1 MKRSTVFEIIL
12 PSAAL
17 LAVMLLSITCG
28 NAPINWQNFAHDT
41 VFELRLVRV
50 LGALVVGSSLALAGL
65 VLQAVLRNVLAEPFT
80 LGISGGAGVGAALAI
95 VLDWQMLWFF
105 AVPLMAWAGALAML
119 IVVLLIAGNKSSENL
134 LLSGVI
140 GGTAASGVL
149 MYIVSIANKE
159 DLASITWWM
168 LGDLQSVD
176 AVLLSG
182 AGIFTLL
189 MVIVFRTFARE
200 LNAVAMGSEIAWSM
214 GVNSRFFTC
223 LFIVTASLLAA
234 QTVALA
240 GIIAFAGLIV
250 PHLVRMC
257 YGSDHK
263 CTVLPTALWGG
274 VFLIICDW
282 LSRMVHKVHELPI
295 GVLTAAVGGTLFIY
309 ILNRRKGRL

>member
-1 MKRSTVFEIIL
+1 MKRNWFWEIIL
-12 PSAAL
+12 PLTVL
-17 LAVMLLSITCG
+17 LAVMFLSIVCG
-28 NAPINWQNFAHDT
+28 KAPIDWPNFTADT

-50 LGALVVGSSLALAGL
+50 LGALTVGASLALAGL

-95 VLDWQMLWFF
+95 VLDLQVVCIF
-105 AVPLMAWAGALAML
+105 AVPAMAWAGALLML
-119 IVVLLIAGNKSSENL
+119 ILVLLIAGNKSSENL

-140 GGTAASGVL
+140 GGTAASGIL
-149 MYIVSIANKE
+149 MYIVSIADKE
-159 DLASITWWM
+159 DLASISWWM

-176 AVLLSG
+176 AVLLIC
-182 AGIFTLL
+182 AMIFTLAAA
-189 MVIVFRTFARE
+189 IFFRFFARE
-200 LNAVAMGSEIAWSM
+200 LNAVSMGPEMAWSM
-214 GVNSRFFTC
+214 GVNSRFFSS

-263 CTVLPTALWGG
+263 CTVWPTALWGG
-274 VFLIICDW
+274 AFLIICDW

-309 ILNRRKGRL
+309 ILNRRRSSL

>member
-1 MKRSTVFEIIL
+1 MKRNCFFEIIL
-12 PSAAL
+12 PLTVL
-17 LAVMLLSITCG
+17 LAAMFLSIVCG
-28 NAPINWQNFAHDT
+28 KAAIDWQNFTADT

-50 LGALVVGSSLALAGL
+50 LGALTVGASLALAGL

-95 VLDWQMLWFF
+95 VLDWQMLCIF
-105 AVPLMAWAGALAML
+105 AVPAMAWAGALVML
-119 IVVLLIAGNKSSENL
+119 VLVLLIAGCRSSENM

-149 MYIVSIANKE
+149 MYIVSIADKE

-176 AVLLSG
+176 TVLLSCS
-182 AGIFTLL
+182 GIFTLI
-189 MVIVFRTFARE
+189 MAVIFRLLARE

-214 GVNSRFFTC
+214 GVNSRFFSY

-263 CTVLPTALWGG
+263 RTVLPTALWGG
-274 VFLIICDW
+274 VFLVICDW

-295 GVLTAAVGGTLFIY
+295 GVLTAAIGGTLFIY
-309 ILNRRKGRL
+309 ILNRRRNSL

>member
-95 VLDWQMLWFF
+95 VLDLQMLWFF

-159 DLASITWWM
+159 DLASIT
-168 LGDLQSVD
+168 
-176 AVLLSG
+176 
-182 AGIFTLL
+182 
-189 MVIVFRTFARE
+189 
-200 LNAVAMGSEIAWSM
+200 
-214 GVNSRFFTC
+214 
-223 LFIVTASLLAA
+223 
-234 QTVALA
+234 
-240 GIIAFAGLIV
+240 
-250 PHLVRMC
+250 
-257 YGSDHK
+257 
-263 CTVLPTALWGG
+263 
-274 VFLIICDW
+274 
-282 LSRMVHKVHELPI
+282 
-295 GVLTAAVGGTLFIY
+295 
-309 ILNRRKGRL
+309 

>member
-1 MKRSTVFEIIL
+1 MKRSTFLEIIL
-12 PSAAL
+12 PLAAL
-17 LAVMLLSITCG
+17 FAVMMLSITCG
-28 NAPINWQNFAHDT
+28 RAPINWHNFMHDT

-50 LGALVVGSSLALAGL
+50 LGALVAGASLALSGL

-95 VLDWQMLWFF
+95 VFDLQMMCIF
-105 AVPLMAWAGALAML
+105 AVPLMAWAGALFML

-149 MYIVSIANKE
+149 MYISSIADKE
-159 DLASITWWM
+159 DLASIAWWM
-168 LGDLQSVD
+168 LGDLQSMD
-176 AVLLSG
+176 AVLLSCAG
-182 AGIFTLL
+182 AFTLI
-189 MVIVFRTFARE
+189 MTIVYRLLARE
-200 LNAVAMGSEIAWSM
+200 LNAVAMGSETAWSM
-214 GVNSRFFTC
+214 GVNSKLFTC
-223 LFIVTASLLAA
+223 IFTVTASLLAA

-250 PHLVRMC
+250 QHLVRMC

-263 CTVLPTALWGG
+263 RSVLPTALWGG

-282 LSRMVHKVHELPI
+282 LSRMVHSVYELPI

-309 ILNRRKGRL
+309 ILNRRKSSL